1 MYCLKPCANCP
12 FLNVEDNHFSF
23 PLERAKEIA
32 DTDSFIC
39 HKTTSKPLPKR
50 KQCAGH
56 ILMTK
61 GQNLAYRVI
70 KMTNGKMPTST
81 RPIFTKKEFVK
92 HVTKNERR

>member
-1 MYCLKPCANCP
+1 MYCLKPCADCP
-12 FLNVEDNHFSF
+12 FLNVQDNNFSF

-32 DTDSFIC
+32 DADSFIC
-39 HKTTSKPLPKR
+39 HKTSNNPLKKR

-61 GQNLAYRVI
+61 GQNLTYRII

-81 RPIFTKKEFVK
+81 RPIFSKKEFIK
-92 HVTKNERR
+92 HATNERR